1 MDSPE
6 YGAYA
11 SIEKIK
17 KHLNKTTIFYDSLI
31 NSVYYFE
38 DLDDVWTLHLLI
50 VRFALSSI
58 IRRRIALRQRFRTT
72 IKPIRLHSVILC
84 IRRAYIPKFLR

>member
-38 DLDDVWTLHLLI
+38 DLDDVWELHLLI
-50 VRFALSSI
+50 VRFAL
-58 IRRRIALRQRFRTT
+58 
-72 IKPIRLHSVILC
+72 
-84 IRRAYIPKFLR
+84 